1 MSHRAAALLA
11 WSVWALC
18 GALAVLAVLLDFY
31 TPPVPA
37 RHGPNFDVLA
47 GVPLLVYPT
56 VGALLV
62 SHRPKNPVG
71 WILCGIGFF
80 FEVGA
85 FAGAY
90 ADYALFARPGSVPGG
105 VFTLWVTEWVGVWV
119 FPSAVLLVLLFP
131 HGRLLSRGWWAVVW
145 MAVGGGALWALWW
158 ATWAQSNYFY
168 PSIDNPFGIGG
179 ALGEAIKALGA
190 LGMTAV
196 FVSCLGSVL
205 SAVVRL
211 DYARGEE
218 RQQIKWFVYAAAV
231 LLGDFLFVVLPA
243 QKIAGPGAAF
253 VFIMIGLMGIPFA
266 VGVAILKYR
275 LYDIDVVINRTLV
288 YGSLTLILAAVYF
301 GGVAATQAVFQ
312 ERTGQEKLPQLAIV
326 ASTLI
331 IAALFSPL
339 RRRIQSFIDRRFYR
353 RKYDARK
360 TLGAFSS
367 QLRDETDLE
376 ALSDDLV
383 GVVRETMQPAHV
395 SLWLRPD
402 TPSKDEKVAEEL
414 SR

>member
-1 MSHRAAALLA
+1 
-11 WSVWALC
+11 
-18 GALAVLAVLLDFY
+18 
-31 TPPVPA
+31 
-37 RHGPNFDVLA
+37 
-47 GVPLLVYPT
+47 
-56 VGALLV
+56 
-62 SHRPKNPVG
+62 
-71 WILCGIGFF
+71 
-80 FEVGA
+80 
-85 FAGAY
+85 
-90 ADYALFARPGSVPGG
+90 
-105 VFTLWVTEWVGVWV
+105 
-119 FPSAVLLVLLFP
+119 LVLLFP

-211 DYARGEE
+211 DNARGEE

-231 LLGDFLFVVLPA
+231 LLGDFFFVAIPA

-301 GGVAATQAVFQ
+301 GGVTVTQATFHTLTDQ
-312 ERTGQEKLPQLAIV
+312 DDPPQLTIV
-326 ASTLI
+326 VSTLI

-339 RRRIQSFIDRRFYR
+339 RRRIHDFIDRRFYR

-360 TLGAFSS
+360 TLEAFSVK
-367 QLRDETDLE
+367 LRDETDLE
-376 ALSDDLV
+376 ALNSDLV
-383 GVVRETMQPAHV
+383 GVVGETMQPAHI
-395 SLWLRPD
+395 SLWLRPNTVPKGRSTGPVD
-402 TPSKDEKVAEEL
+402 
-414 SR
+414 